1 MSSPVTIEDIYKLF
15 QRSQEEADRRFAES
29 DRRAAEAKAEFDRHM
44 AESKAEFDRRA
55 AEFERR
61 AAEAKA
67 ESDRRA
73 AEEARRAD
81 EAKAESDRRAA
92 EEARR
97 ADEAK
102 AERDHLA
109 VEEARRAAEAKAERD
124 RLAVEEARRAAE
136 AKAERDRLAVEEARL
151 AAEAKVERDRLAVE
165 EARRKQE
172 IDQQLKELGKQI
184 GGLGA
189 KFGSFTEGLALP
201 SMEKILGDRFGM
213 EVISPSVRVS
223 KAGQHLEIDVLA
235 YANSDI
241 NKAYVVEV
249 KSHPRED
256 SITQLKAIL
265 EKFRSFFPEHKDK
278 QVYGILAAVDLS
290 ANLKDRI
297 LEEGL
302 YVARISDETFEMDIP
317 DDFRPRVWWF
327 GDR

>member
-81 EAKAESDRRAA
+81 EAKAE
-92 EEARR
+92 
-97 ADEAK
+97 
-102 AERDHLA
+102 RDHLA
-109 VEEARRAAEAKAERD
+109 VEEARRAAEAKA
-124 RLAVEEARRAAE
+124 
-136 AKAERDRLAVEEARL
+136 
-151 AAEAKVERDRLAVE
+151 ERDRLAVE

-317 DDFRPRVWWF
+317 DDFCPRVWWF
-327 GDR
+327 GDRSLRK